1 MRTVFNSWTPDK
13 CARGCGKCACNGRL
27 TGRNIFSNS
36 RLSFQRTLTPE
47 SDMDLWT
54 AFVLGLGGSLPC
66 AGMCGPLALAL
77 PVTGRTIASHL
88 LGRLAYN
95 LGRMATYGL
104 LGVVFGLIGQTFA
117 LAGLQRW
124 VSLIAGATILLGL
137 VASSRHAVG
146 TPAVKAVVWLKSGL
160 GKLLQRRTLASLY
173 SLGALNGLLPCG
185 LVYAACISAVAF
197 GGILS
202 GLEYMLA
209 FGLGTVP
216 MLLGIGLAGK
226 RLHFIGRWRLQ
237 KFVPVCLLALGVLLV
252 LRGMALGIP
261 GISPN
266 LANPVGQGA
275 GCH

>member
-1 MRTVFNSWTPDK
+1 
-13 CARGCGKCACNGRL
+13 
-27 TGRNIFSNS
+27 
-36 RLSFQRTLTPE
+36 
-47 SDMDLWT
+47 MDLWT
-54 AFVLGLGGSLPC
+54 AFVLGLVGSLHC

-185 LVYAACISAVAF
+185 LVYAACAGAVARD
-197 GGILS
+197 GVLS

-209 FGLGTVP
+209 FGLGTLP
-216 MLLGIGLAGK
+216 MMLGIGFAGSK
-226 RLHFIGRWRLQ
+226 LRVISRWKLQ
-237 KFVPVCLLALGVLLV
+237 RVVPVCLVALGVLLIV
-252 LRGMALGIP
+252 RGMALGIP
-261 GISPN
+261 YLSPD
-266 LANPVGQGA
+266 LGA
-275 GCH
+275 PRGHGATCH

>member
-1 MRTVFNSWTPDK
+1 MLTDRYSRRFTKVVIAIAIGAAVFWAFRDP
-13 CARGCGKCACNGRL
+13 
-27 TGRNIFSNS
+27 S
-36 RLSFQRTLTPE
+36 RSLQAF
-47 SDMDLWT
+47 T
-54 AFVLGLGGSLPC
+54 A
-66 AGMCGPLALAL
+66 
-77 PVTGRTIASHL
+77 
-88 LGRLAYN
+88 
-95 LGRMATYGL
+95 
-104 LGVVFGLIGQTFA
+104 
-117 LAGLQRW
+117 
-124 VSLIAGATILLGL
+124 
-137 VASSRHAVG
+137 
-146 TPAVKAVVWLKSGL
+146 GL
-160 GKLLQRRTLASLY
+160 GKLLQQRTLASLF

-216 MLLGIGLAGK
+216 MMLGIGLAGK

-266 LANPVGQGA
+266 LTNPVGQGA